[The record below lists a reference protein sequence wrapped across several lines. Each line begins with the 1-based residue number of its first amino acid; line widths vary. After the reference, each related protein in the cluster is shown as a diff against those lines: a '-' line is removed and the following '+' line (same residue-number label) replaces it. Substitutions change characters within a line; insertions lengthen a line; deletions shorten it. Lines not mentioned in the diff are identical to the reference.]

1 MKRFTLYFASIII
14 LATSIIFPVCQAEDL
29 GEQKK
34 RSVAKAMFDKAV
46 SLIEKEGLHKAFYEF
61 NTNKNDFVNGAT
73 HVMVV
78 SDEGVIFA
86 HSYSPERIGISLAT
100 QKSGDLRDP
109 YSFQDA
115 LDDMDKVG
123 DKTGDIHWVWFN
135 PETNEREK
143 KRAFVKRI
151 HDPDPGSKIFF
162 YVMASYF
169 MPLDDEQ
176 GNL

>member
-14 LATSIIFPVCQAEDL
+14 LATSTIFSVCQAEDL
-29 GEQKK
+29 GEQEK

-86 HSYSPERIGISLAT
+86 HSYQPERLGISLAT
-100 QKSGDLRDP
+100 QKSADVRDD

-115 LDDMDKVG
+115 LADMSKVG
-123 DKTGDIHWVWFN
+123 EKTGEIHWVWFN
-135 PETNEREK
+135 PETDEREK

-151 HDPDPGSKIFF
+151 HDPDSGFVAFF
-162 YVMASYF
+162 YVIVSYF
-169 MPLDDEQ
+169 MPLDEK
-176 GNL
+176 

>member
-61 NTNKNDFVNGAT
+61 NTNKNDFVNGAI

-86 HSYSPERIGISLAT
+86 HSYNPETLGISLAT
-100 QKSGDLRDP
+100 LKSADLRDD

-115 LDDMDKVG
+115 LADMNKVG
-123 DKTGDIHWVWFN
+123 EKTGEIHWIWFN
-135 PETNEREK
+135 PVTDKREK
-143 KRAFVKRI
+143 KRAFIKRI
-151 HDPDPGSKIFF
+151 NDPDPGFVAFF
-162 YVMASYF
+162 YVMVSYF
-169 MPLDDEQ
+169 MPIDE
-176 GNL
+176 N

>member
-14 LATSIIFPVCQAEDL
+14 LATSIILPVCQAEDL
-29 GEQKK
+29 GEQEK
-34 RSVAKAMFDKAV
+34 RSVAKAMFDKAA

-61 NTNKNDFVNGAT
+61 NTNKNAFTDGPT

-86 HSYSPERIGISLAT
+86 HSHQPERLGISLAT
-100 QKSGDLRDP
+100 QKSADLRDN

-115 LDDMDKVG
+115 LADMDKVG
-123 DKTGDIHWVWFN
+123 DKVGEIHWVWFN
-135 PETNEREK
+135 PITEKREK

-151 HDPDPGSKIFF
+151 HDSDPGFVAFF
-162 YVMASYF
+162 YVMVSYF
-169 MPLDDEQ
+169 MPMDES
-176 GNL
+176 